1 VSTVVQVIN
10 GLSKRA
16 NVQLAPSAFSGSG
29 DNSVVQMSVQTNYFA
44 SATHASSQLGT
55 LCSIGVSNSDG
66 TTVNVSNLAGSC
78 PIQVTTYLSLSDA
91 NGATSFTCNY
101 YNESQNRYVI
111 YNLSIFLS
119 NKKKL
124 FDSFVTIGAALN
136 ATLSGSTWTIICCS
150 NHLTIFSISSNTSN
164 TNNVLVYLQ
173 GILF

>member
-101 YNESQNRYVI
+101 YNESQN
-111 YNLSIFLS
+111 
-119 NKKKL
+119 
-124 FDSFVTIGAALN
+124 SFVTIGAALN